1 MALNPDKKIAF
12 VAMANQVW
20 SPWGGSEELWS
31 EAALILQKDGFG
43 VEAYV
48 QAWSPPHPRLLRLI
62 EGGIQVWSHPKQYS
76 PWRRVW
82 QKISR
87 PNEDILATDVERSL
101 RRSSPSLVVLN
112 DGFALPPIDLIE
124 VCARNCWP
132 FVCVSHADHELWWPG
147 DEIAARY
154 QLVLSRALRCY
165 FVSNANWRLV
175 EKQIGCRL
183 SNGEV
188 VRNPFGVPLD
198 FPVTWPPLGPGE
210 EIRFA
215 CVGRLDPAGKG
226 QDLLLEVLASPVWKD
241 RNWRLT
247 FYGEGRCRQVIGRL
261 VDRYD
266 LSSRIQFAGHVA
278 VGEIWASNHVLVLP
292 SRYEG
297 LPITIVEA
305 MLCGRPVVTTNVA
318 GNSEIVDDGV
328 TGILAD
334 AATYRSFECA
344 MERLWHR
351 RAELKQMGIAGAA
364 SIRQKVPRNPAYV
377 FSEKLKSLT
386 I

>member
-1 MALNPDKKIAF
+1 MVGKIAF
-12 VAMANQVW
+12 VAHQEW

-31 EAALILQKDGFG
+31 ETALILQKDGFS

-48 QAWSPPHPRLLRLI
+48 QDWSPPHPRILKLI
-62 EGGIQVWSHPKQYS
+62 EGGIQVWTYPKQYP

-87 PNEDILATDVERSL
+87 PDEIILATNLEKSF
-101 RRSSPSLVVLN
+101 RRDSPTLVVFN

-124 VCARNCWP
+124 VCARNRWP
-132 FVCVSHADHELWWPG
+132 FVCISHADHELWWPS
-147 DEIAARY
+147 DEVAARY
-154 QLVLSRALRCY
+154 RSVLPKALRCY
-165 FVSNANWRLV
+165 FVSQTNRRLV
-175 EKQIGCRL
+175 EKQIGCVL
-183 SNGEV
+183 SNAEV
-188 VRNPFGVPLD
+188 VRNPFGVSLDVPL
-198 FPVTWPPLGPGE
+198 TWPPLGPGGA
-210 EIRFA
+210 IRFA
-215 CVGRLDPAGKG
+215 CVGRLDPVAKG

-247 FYGEGRCRQVIGRL
+247 FYGEGRCRELIGLL
-261 VDRYD
+261 VDRLD
-266 LSSRIQFAGHVA
+266 LSSRVQFAGHVA
-278 VGEIWASNHVLVLP
+278 VDEIWASNHVLALP

-305 MLCGRPVVTTNVA
+305 MLRGRPVVTTNVA
-318 GNSEIVDDGV
+318 GNSEIVDDDV

-334 AATYRSFECA
+334 AATYGSFEHA

-351 RAELKQMGIAGAA
+351 QSDLKQMGIAGAA
-364 SIRQKVPRNPAYV
+364 SIRRKVPRNPAYV